1 MLTTFT
7 GDIGE
12 NSSTLVEYFERKA
25 SHPCPPN
32 ANPAEWMLEAIGAAP
47 GSTSEV
53 DWQHVWRTSPEFN
66 RVQQE
71 LSQLREK
78 GSQVLD
84 SDHEK
89 TDSGAAT
96 YSGAFAV
103 PMSTQF
109 FIVTQRVFQQTW
121 RTPAYIYSRF
131 ALCGVV
137 SLFIGLV
144 FLDTPLSVRGLQNQM
159 FAVFQ
164 LFAIVGQLVSQ
175 QMPQFVIQRSLYEAR
190 ERPANTYSWKIFMIS
205 QVLSDLP
212 YYALASVLMWAL
224 FYFPIG
230 LYKNAEA
237 AGQGTERGALMWL
250 LFLAW
255 LMWVSTFGHFCIS
268 FSKTAEDGANAAN
281 FMFVLVNF
289 FCGALITPDQM
300 PGFWIFLYRVSPLS
314 YFVSS
319 MLGAGLANV
328 EVTCAAEEYTI
339 VDPPSGE
346 TCYEYLVDQMNNV
359 GGYLLDH
366 NATES
371 CRFCKLQYS
380 NVFLSQIEVEY
391 SNRWWNFGVI
401 WVYVAFNIAAAI
413 GLYWVARM
421 PKGQRKV

>member
-1 MLTTFT
+1 
-7 GDIGE
+7 
-12 NSSTLVEYFERKA
+12 
-25 SHPCPPN
+25 
-32 ANPAEWMLEAIGAAP
+32 
-47 GSTSEV
+47 
-53 DWQHVWRTSPEFN
+53 
-66 RVQQE
+66 
-71 LSQLREK
+71 
-78 GSQVLD
+78 
-84 SDHEK
+84 
-89 TDSGAAT
+89 
-96 YSGAFAV
+96 
-103 PMSTQF
+103 
-109 FIVTQRVFQQTW
+109 
-121 RTPAYIYSRF
+121 
-131 ALCGVV
+131 
-137 SLFIGLV
+137 
-144 FLDTPLSVRGLQNQM
+144 
-159 FAVFQ
+159 
-164 LFAIVGQLVSQ
+164 
-175 QMPQFVIQRSLYEAR
+175 
-190 ERPANTYSWKIFMIS
+190 
-205 QVLSDLP
+205 
-212 YYALASVLMWAL
+212 
-224 FYFPIG
+224 
-230 LYKNAEA
+230 
-237 AGQGTERGALMWL
+237 MWL